1 MSSDLI
7 PVRHRFSYRV
17 AESGRYLLEVAS
29 LLGKGGPDCGYQL
42 RVLTAGPAPQATSE
56 PTWTERH
63 FTRKIDADW
72 TDRLRSRTVL
82 QEQPHSQGRETA
94 TGAGSLAVSPD
105 ATPSATDRTS
115 QGLARLLEREP
126 NELRGQALPASIG
139 ELIDGTIGA
148 PGDRDTY
155 TFEGEA
161 GTQLILEL
169 ATPRVGPPHFNP
181 RVELYED
188 QGGSVLANV
197 HKYGTIY
204 NGGGIPSSFLKTVE
218 PKMAYTLERSGR
230 FFVEV
235 RDVTSRYGGPD
246 YEYRL
251 LVRTPIPHVGAF
263 DVDPVERINLVP
275 GIARKLSIVTHQE
288 EGFAGEVLFA
298 CSNLPPGVQVF
309 PGADV
314 EKKSSAPVSKQEE
327 SFLPGIQKTTLVLLA
342 EPDAPVTPHARVDS
356 DHRQTRGRRTGRRGP
371 ARLGSSADGGR
382 TGRSGEQLR
391 GRGLPIVVMKVR
403 VSDWITSQWN
413 RCGRR
418 PGPIL
423 CSTVIVVSS
432 VLVCAMAA
440 FEAPAP
446 SHSPTLLAL
455 RLVPE
460 QAHLTGSGGC
470 PAFRRHGD
478 VRRWSGEG
486 SDLGQPASNFRSRTW
501 RRVGDAG
508 RVVALAPGEVTLRAR
523 IGGREAQSRI
533 RIDPGAAQ
541 RPFRFDRDIASIL
554 TKRGCNAS
562 ECHGSVKGKGG
573 LKLSLDAL
581 YPEEDHEWIVKG
593 GIYQVL
599 VMESG
604 GPRVPRVNPERP
616 EESLLLQKAAM
627 QVIHGGGERLGA
639 DSADYAALLDWIRER
654 GRIWRPK

>member
-1 MSSDLI
+1 MVKRWQHRNRPRLSGLGSFFFGVACIALLWFVSSTGRLQAQSSGDEALPEPTLISVFPPGGQQGSRIELEIRGEALDGAYSVVFGSVGLEAQVGEVEKLEAREPATPSPKKKSYPLFRVTAHLTVDSSVPAGTHRFRLVSHRGVSNALHFRVDEDTVTSEIETPHPSARQAQEIDLPVIVNGRIGEHGELDAYRFDAVAGQELTFVITQAAHFEPRLALYRPTGSWLDPDRPTRLLFREQVSSDLI

-17 AESGRYLLEVAS
+17 AESGLYLLEVAS

-105 ATPSATDRTS
+105 ATPSATDRTP

-298 CSNLPPGVQVF
+298 CSNLPPGVQIF

-314 EKKSSAPVSKQEE
+314 EKRSSAPVSKQEE

-342 EPDAPVTPHARVDS
+342 EPDAPVTRMPEWIRITARPVV
-356 DHRQTRGRRTGRRGP
+356 
-371 ARLGSSADGGR
+371 GGR
-382 TGRSGEQLR
+382 VGAD
-391 GRGLPIVVMKVR
+391 LPVLEVPLMVV
-403 VSDWITSQWN
+403 
-413 RCGRR
+413 
-418 PGPIL
+418 
-423 CSTVIVVSS
+423 
-432 VLVCAMAA
+432 
-440 FEAPAP
+440 APAD
-446 SHSPTLLAL
+446 
-455 RLVPE
+455 PE
-460 QAHLTGSGGC
+460 SN
-470 PAFRRHGD
+470 
-478 VRRWSGEG
+478 SGEG
-486 SDLGQPASNFRSRTW
+486 DS
-501 RRVGDAG
+501 
-508 RVVALAPGEVTLRAR
+508 
-523 IGGREAQSRI
+523 QS
-533 RIDPGAAQ
+533 
-541 RPFRFDRDIASIL
+541 S
-554 TKRGCNAS
+554 S
-562 ECHGSVKGKGG
+562 
-573 LKLSLDAL
+573 
-581 YPEEDHEWIVKG
+581 
-593 GIYQVL
+593 
-599 VMESG
+599 
-604 GPRVPRVNPERP
+604 
-616 EESLLLQKAAM
+616 
-627 QVIHGGGERLGA
+627 
-639 DSADYAALLDWIRER
+639 
-654 GRIWRPK
+654 